1 MWDFTVNVFRW
12 QKPGRRR
19 RPAFGMHKQSKTLAN
34 LPRWSVHKVS
44 LICIRSIHYSNN
56 CDLLRKYC
64 CGHWTVWAR
73 EPERVTRGEQLESL
87 GTSRWGWGAWRM
99 TRPTGSMNAN
109 VQPGDRGRGPSV
121 GLHGKEV
128 MFNLHGTWIHKHT
141 QELTWSHA
149 WNASIIA
156 SFWTC
161 QIFDRWHSRC
171 CVPQVAVGSEWGQDA
186 EGDWGCE
193 DTSLVAWRTMS
204 CSPHLFLLR
213 SFSLLFSVAL
223 PVSFLQLCIQG
234 WQCRALWWNKN
245 AWIIW

>member
-1 MWDFTVNVFRW
+1 MCLDGKNQDGGDDPRSACTSKAKPSLTSLADPCTRLASSAYDQYTTVIIV
-12 QKPGRRR
+12 
-19 RPAFGMHKQSKTLAN
+19 
-34 LPRWSVHKVS
+34 
-44 LICIRSIHYSNN
+44 I
-56 CDLLRKYC
+56 YC
-64 CGHWTVWAR
+64 VNIAAVIELSRAR

-204 CSPHLFLLR
+204 CSPHLFLLC
-213 SFSLLFSVAL
+213 SFLWPSLCLSSSSVFRGGSVGHSDGIRMHELFDNQSLL
-223 PVSFLQLCIQG
+223 
-234 WQCRALWWNKN
+234 
-245 AWIIW
+245 